1 MLIKLIKYDIR
12 ADYKKYAITAAA
24 LILISI
30 VVRFADVKFGS
41 LDDSSDWKVLFRV
54 LVGAF
59 ITLCGS
65 AVLLTF
71 IFSVVRYQKKMY
83 SDEGYLLNTIP
94 ADPVLHILSSLITE
108 YIWTIAIAA
117 VDVVALIISAGGLD
131 FWRGFLTPIR
141 YIIEI
146 DPAFAIY
153 LLTFLLIFPGTLIL
167 TLIFVVNFGYLFR
180 SHRVLAGIGGYV
192 GLMIISNIL
201 SSVVFMISGKSNFNA
216 ATMKILILSDNPDY
230 MTSDESYQIVMRELA
245 KLASGTYISTLIV
258 NVIFFAAIFIVSS
271 YILKKRFNID

>member
-41 LDDSSDWKVLFRV
+41 LDDGNDWKVLFMV
-54 LVGAF
+54 LVWSF
-59 ITLCGS
+59 IALCGA

-94 ADPVLHILSSLITE
+94 ANPVLHILSSLITE

-131 FWRGFLTPIR
+131 FWRGFLMPIR
-141 YIIEI
+141 CVIEI

-153 LLTFLLIFPGTLIL
+153 LLIFLLIFPGTMML
-167 TLIFVVNFGYLFR
+167 TLIFVINFGYLFR

-201 SSVVFMISGKSNFNA
+201 SSVVYMISGKSNFNA
-216 ATMKILILSDNPDY
+216 ARMKILSDNPDY
-230 MTSDESYQIVMRELA
+230 ITSDESYQIVMRELA

>member
-141 YIIEI
+141 YVIEI

-153 LLTFLLIFPGTLIL
+153 LLTFMLIFPGTLML
-167 TLIFVVNFGYLFR
+167 TLIFVINFGYLFR

-201 SSVVFMISGKSNFNA
+201 SSVVYMISGKSNFNA
-216 ATMKILILSDNPDY
+216 ATMKILSDNPDY
-230 MTSDESYQIVMRELA
+230 ITSDESYQIVMRELA
-245 KLASGTYISTLIV
+245 KLTSGTYISTLIV

>member
-30 VVRFADVKFGS
+30 VVRFSDVKFGS
-41 LDDSSDWKVLFRV
+41 LDDSSDWKVLFMV
-54 LVGAF
+54 LVWSF
-59 ITLCGS
+59 IALCGS
-65 AVLLTF
+65 AFLLTF

-94 ADPVLHILSSLITE
+94 ANPVLHILSSLITE

-117 VDVVALIISAGGLD
+117 IDVVALIISAGGLS

-141 YIIEI
+141 YVIEI

-153 LLTFLLIFPGTLIL
+153 LLTFLLIFPGTLML
-167 TLIFVVNFGYLFR
+167 TLIFVINFGYLFR

-192 GLMIISNIL
+192 GLMIISNII
-201 SSVVFMISGKSNFNA
+201 SSVVYMILGKSNFNA
-216 ATMKILILSDNPDY
+216 ATMKILSDNPDY
-230 MTSDESYQIVMRELA
+230 ITSDESYQIVMRELA

>member
-12 ADYKKYAITAAA
+12 VDYKKYAITAAA
-24 LILISI
+24 LILISF
-30 VVRFADVKFGS
+30 VVRFSDVKFGS
-41 LDDSSDWKVLFRV
+41 LDDSSDWKVLFMV
-54 LVGAF
+54 LVWSF
-59 ITLCGS
+59 IALCGS
-65 AVLLTF
+65 AFLLTF

-94 ADPVLHILSSLITE
+94 ANPVLHILSSLITE

-117 VDVVALIISAGGLD
+117 VDVVALIISAGGLS

-141 YIIEI
+141 YVIEI
-146 DPAFAIY
+146 DPVFAIY
-153 LLTFLLIFPGTLIL
+153 LLTFLLIFPGTLML
-167 TLIFVVNFGYLFR
+167 TLIFVINFGYLFR

-201 SSVVFMISGKSNFNA
+201 SSVVYMISGKSNFNA
-216 ATMKILILSDNPDY
+216 ATMKILSDNPDY
-230 MTSDESYQIVMRELA
+230 IISDESYQIVMRELA
-245 KLASGTYISTLIV
+245 KLASGTYISTLII

>member
-24 LILISI
+24 LILISF

-41 LDDSSDWKVLFRV
+41 LDDSSDWKVLFMV
-54 LVGAF
+54 LVWSF
-59 ITLCGS
+59 IALCGA

-94 ADPVLHILSSLITE
+94 ANPVLHILSSLITE

-117 VDVVALIISAGGLD
+117 VDVVVLIISAGGLS

-141 YIIEI
+141 YVIEI

-153 LLTFLLIFPGTLIL
+153 LLTFLLIFPGTLML
-167 TLIFVVNFGYLFR
+167 TLIFVINFGYLFR

-201 SSVVFMISGKSNFNA
+201 SSVVFTIAGKSNFNA
-216 ATMKILILSDNPDY
+216 ATMKILSDNPDY
-230 MTSDESYQIVMRELA
+230 ITSDESYQIVMRELA
-245 KLASGTYISTLIV
+245 KLASGTYISTLII

>member
-24 LILISI
+24 LILISF
-30 VVRFADVKFGS
+30 VVRLADVKFGS
-41 LDDSSDWKVLFRV
+41 LDDGNDWKVLFMV
-54 LVGAF
+54 LVWSF
-59 ITLCGS
+59 IALCGS
-65 AVLLTF
+65 AFLLTF

-94 ADPVLHILSSLITE
+94 ANPVLHILSSLITE
-108 YIWTIAIAA
+108 YIWLIAIAA

-131 FWRGFLTPIR
+131 FWRGFLMPIR
-141 YIIEI
+141 CVIEI

-153 LLTFLLIFPGTLIL
+153 LLTFLLIFPGTMML
-167 TLIFVVNFGYLFR
+167 TLIFVINFGYLFR

-192 GLMIISNIL
+192 VLMIISNIL
-201 SSVVFMISGKSNFNA
+201 SSVVYMISGKSNFNA
-216 ATMKILILSDNPDY
+216 ATMKILSDNPDY
-230 MTSDESYQIVMRELA
+230 ITSDESYQIVMRELA
-245 KLASGTYISTLIV
+245 KLASGTYISTLII

>member
-24 LILISI
+24 LILISF
-30 VVRFADVKFGS
+30 VVRLADVKFGS
-41 LDDSSDWKVLFRV
+41 LDDGNDWKVLFMV
-54 LVGAF
+54 LVWSF
-59 ITLCGS
+59 IALCGS

-94 ADPVLHILSSLITE
+94 ANPMLHILSSLITE

-117 VDVVALIISAGGLD
+117 VDVVALIISAGGLA
-131 FWRGFLTPIR
+131 FWRGFQTPIR
-141 YIIEI
+141 YVIEI

-153 LLTFLLIFPGTLIL
+153 LLTFLLISPGTLML
-167 TLIFVVNFGYLFR
+167 TLIFVINFGYLFR

-216 ATMKILILSDNPDY
+216 ATMKILSDNPDY
-230 MTSDESYQIVMRELA
+230 ITSDESYQIVMRELA
-245 KLASGTYISTLIV
+245 KLASGTYISTLII

>member
-41 LDDSSDWKVLFRV
+41 LDDGNDWKVLFMV
-54 LVGAF
+54 LVWSF
-59 ITLCGS
+59 IALCGA

-94 ADPVLHILSSLITE
+94 ANPVLHILSSLITE

-117 VDVVALIISAGGLD
+117 VDVVALIISAGGLS

-141 YIIEI
+141 YVIEI

-167 TLIFVVNFGYLFR
+167 TLIFVINFGYLFR

-201 SSVVFMISGKSNFNA
+201 SSVVFTIAGKSNFNA
-216 ATMKILILSDNPDY
+216 ATMKILSDNPDY
-230 MTSDESYQIVMRELA
+230 ITSDESYQIVMRELA
-245 KLASGTYISTLIV
+245 KLASGTYISTLII

>member
-24 LILISI
+24 LILISF
-30 VVRFADVKFGS
+30 VVRLADVKFGS
-41 LDDSSDWKVLFRV
+41 LDDSSDWKVLFMV
-54 LVGAF
+54 LVWSF
-59 ITLCGS
+59 IALCGS
-65 AVLLTF
+65 AFLLTF

-94 ADPVLHILSSLITE
+94 ANPVLHILSSLITE

-117 VDVVALIISAGGLD
+117 VDVVALIISAGGLS

-141 YIIEI
+141 YVIEI

-153 LLTFLLIFPGTLIL
+153 LLTFLLIFPGTLML
-167 TLIFVVNFGYLFR
+167 TLIFVINFGYLFR

-192 GLMIISNIL
+192 GLMIISNII
-201 SSVVFMISGKSNFNA
+201 SSVVYMISGKSNFNA
-216 ATMKILILSDNPDY
+216 ATMKILSDNPDY
-230 MTSDESYQIVMRELA
+230 ITSDESYQIVMRELA
-245 KLASGTYISTLIV
+245 KLTSGTYISTLIV

>member
-24 LILISI
+24 LILISF

-41 LDDSSDWKVLFRV
+41 LDDGNDWKVLFMV
-54 LVGAF
+54 LVWSF
-59 ITLCGS
+59 IALCG
-65 AVLLTF
+65 AAMLLTI
-71 IFSVVRYQKKMY
+71 IFSAVRYQKKMY

-94 ADPVLHILSSLITE
+94 ANPVLHILSSLITE

-117 VDVVALIISAGGLD
+117 VDVVVLIISAGGLS

-141 YIIEI
+141 YVIEI

-153 LLTFLLIFPGTLIL
+153 LLTFLLIFPGTLML
-167 TLIFVVNFGYLFR
+167 TLIFVINFGYLFR

-201 SSVVFMISGKSNFNA
+201 SSVVFTIAGKSNFNA
-216 ATMKILILSDNPDY
+216 ATMKILSDNPDY
-230 MTSDESYQIVMRELA
+230 ITSDESYQIVMRELA

>member
-24 LILISI
+24 LILISF

-41 LDDSSDWKVLFRV
+41 LDDGNDWKVLFMV

-71 IFSVVRYQKKMY
+71 IFSAVRYQKKMY

-94 ADPVLHILSSLITE
+94 ANPVLHILSSLITE

-117 VDVVALIISAGGLD
+117 VDVVALIISAGGLS

-141 YIIEI
+141 YVIEI

-153 LLTFLLIFPGTLIL
+153 LLTFLLIFPGTLML
-167 TLIFVVNFGYLFR
+167 TLIFVINFGYLFR

>member
-54 LVGAF
+54 LAGAF

-65 AVLLTF
+65 AVLLTL

-94 ADPVLHILSSLITE
+94 ANPMLHILSSLITE
-108 YIWTIAIAA
+108 YIWLIAIAA
-117 VDVVALIISAGGLD
+117 VDVIALIISAGGLD

-153 LLTFLLIFPGTLIL
+153 LLTILLIFPGTLML
-167 TLIFVVNFGYLFR
+167 TLIFVINFGYLFR

-216 ATMKILILSDNPDY
+216 ATMKILSDNPDY
-230 MTSDESYQIVMRELA
+230 ITSDESYQIVMRELA
-245 KLASGTYISTLIV
+245 KLASGTYISTLII

>member
-41 LDDSSDWKVLFRV
+41 LDDNSDWKVLFRV

-65 AVLLTF
+65 AVLLTL

-94 ADPVLHILSSLITE
+94 ANPMLHILSSLITE
-108 YIWTIAIAA
+108 YIWLIAIAA

-131 FWRGFLTPIR
+131 FWRGFLMPIR
-141 YIIEI
+141 YVIEI

-153 LLTFLLIFPGTLIL
+153 LLTFLLIFPGTMML
-167 TLIFVVNFGYLFR
+167 TLIFVINFGYLFR

-192 GLMIISNIL
+192 VLMIISNIL
-201 SSVVFMISGKSNFNA
+201 SSVVYMISGKSNFNA
-216 ATMKILILSDNPDY
+216 ATMKILSDNPNY
-230 MTSDESYQIVMRELA
+230 ITSDESYQIVMRELA

>member
-41 LDDSSDWKVLFRV
+41 LDDNSDWKVLFRV

-94 ADPVLHILSSLITE
+94 ANPMLHILSSLITE
-108 YIWTIAIAA
+108 YIWLIAIAA

-131 FWRGFLTPIR
+131 FWRGFFAPIR
-141 YIIEI
+141 YVIEI

-153 LLTFLLIFPGTLIL
+153 LLTYLLIFPGTMML
-167 TLIFVVNFGYLFR
+167 TLIFAINFGYLFR

-201 SSVVFMISGKSNFNA
+201 SSVVYMISGKSNFNA
-216 ATMKILILSDNPDY
+216 ATMKILSDNPDY
-230 MTSDESYQIVMRELA
+230 ITSDESYQIVMRELA
-245 KLASGTYISTLIV
+245 KLANGTYISTLII

>member
-41 LDDSSDWKVLFRV
+41 LDDGNDWKVLFMV
-54 LVGAF
+54 LVWSF
-59 ITLCGS
+59 IALCGA

-71 IFSVVRYQKKMY
+71 IFSAVRYQKKMY

-94 ADPVLHILSSLITE
+94 ANPVLHILSSLITE

-117 VDVVALIISAGGLD
+117 VDVVALIISAGGLS

-141 YIIEI
+141 YVIEI

-167 TLIFVVNFGYLFR
+167 TLIFVINFGYLFR

-201 SSVVFMISGKSNFNA
+201 SSVVFTIAGKSNFNA
-216 ATMKILILSDNPDY
+216 ATMKILSDNPDY
-230 MTSDESYQIVMRELA
+230 ITSDESYQIVMRELA
-245 KLASGTYISTLIV
+245 KLASGTYISTLII

>member
-24 LILISI
+24 LVLISI

-41 LDDSSDWKVLFRV
+41 LDDGNDWKVLFMV
-54 LVGAF
+54 LVWSF
-59 ITLCGS
+59 IALCGA

-94 ADPVLHILSSLITE
+94 ANPVLHILSSLITE

-117 VDVVALIISAGGLD
+117 VDVVVLIISAGGLS

-141 YIIEI
+141 YVIEI

-153 LLTFLLIFPGTLIL
+153 LLTFLLIFPGTLML
-167 TLIFVVNFGYLFR
+167 TLIFVINFGYLFR

-192 GLMIISNIL
+192 VLMIISNIL
-201 SSVVFMISGKSNFNA
+201 SSVVFTIAGKSNFNA
-216 ATMKILILSDNPDY
+216 ATMKILSDNPDY
-230 MTSDESYQIVMRELA
+230 ITSDESYQIVMRELA
-245 KLASGTYISTLIV
+245 KLASGTYISTLII
-258 NVIFFAAIFIVSS
+258 NMIFFAAIFIVSS

>member
-12 ADYKKYAITAAA
+12 ADYKKYAITAAV
-24 LILISI
+24 LILVSF

-41 LDDSSDWKVLFRV
+41 LDDSSDWKVLFMV
-54 LVGAF
+54 LVWSF
-59 ITLCGS
+59 IALCG
-65 AVLLTF
+65 AAMLLTI

-94 ADPVLHILSSLITE
+94 ANPMLHILSSLITE

-117 VDVVALIISAGGLD
+117 VDVVVLIISAGGLS

-141 YIIEI
+141 YVIEI

-153 LLTFLLIFPGTLIL
+153 LLTFLLIFPGTLML
-167 TLIFVVNFGYLFR
+167 TLIFVINFGYLFR

-201 SSVVFMISGKSNFNA
+201 SSVVFTIAGKSNFNA
-216 ATMKILILSDNPDY
+216 ATMKILSDNPDY
-230 MTSDESYQIVMRELA
+230 ITSDESYQIVMRELA
-245 KLASGTYISTLIV
+245 KLASGTYISTLII
-258 NVIFFAAIFIVSS
+258 NVIFFAAIFIASS

>member
-54 LVGAF
+54 LVGVF
-59 ITLCGS
+59 ITLCGA

-94 ADPVLHILSSLITE
+94 ANPMLHILSSLITE
-108 YIWTIAIAA
+108 YIWSIAIAA

-131 FWRGFLTPIR
+131 FWRGFLMPIR
-141 YIIEI
+141 CVIEI

-153 LLTFLLIFPGTLIL
+153 LLTFLLIFPGAMTL

-201 SSVVFMISGKSNFNA
+201 SSVVYMISGKSNFNA
-216 ATMKILILSDNPDY
+216 ATMKILSDNPDY
-230 MTSDESYQIVMRELA
+230 ITSDESYQIVMRELA
-245 KLASGTYISTLIV
+245 KLASGTYISTLII

>member
-71 IFSVVRYQKKMY
+71 IFSAVRYQKKMY

-94 ADPVLHILSSLITE
+94 ANPVLHILSSLITE

-117 VDVVALIISAGGLD
+117 VDVVALIISAGGLS

-141 YIIEI
+141 YVIEI

-153 LLTFLLIFPGTLIL
+153 LLTFLLIFPGTLML
-167 TLIFVVNFGYLFR
+167 TLIFVINFGYLFR

-216 ATMKILILSDNPDY
+216 ATMKILSDNPDY
-230 MTSDESYQIVMRELA
+230 ITSDESFQIVMRELA
-245 KLASGTYISTLIV
+245 KLASGTYISTLII

>member
-41 LDDSSDWKVLFRV
+41 LDDGNDWKVLFMV
-54 LVGAF
+54 LVWSF
-59 ITLCGS
+59 IALCGA

-117 VDVVALIISAGGLD
+117 VDVVALIISAGGLS

-141 YIIEI
+141 YVIEI

-153 LLTFLLIFPGTLIL
+153 LLTFLLMFPGTLML
-167 TLIFVVNFGYLFR
+167 TLIFVINFGYLFR

-201 SSVVFMISGKSNFNA
+201 SSVVYMISGKSNFNA
-216 ATMKILILSDNPDY
+216 AKMKILSDNPDY
-230 MTSDESYQIVMRELA
+230 ITSDESYQIVMRELA
-245 KLASGTYISTLIV
+245 KLASGTYISTLII
-258 NVIFFAAIFIVSS
+258 NVIFFAAIFIASS
-271 YILKKRFNID
+271 YIIKKKFNID

>member
-41 LDDSSDWKVLFRV
+41 LDDGNDWKVLFMV
-54 LVGAF
+54 LVWSF
-59 ITLCGS
+59 IALCG
-65 AVLLTF
+65 AAMLLTI

-94 ADPVLHILSSLITE
+94 ANPVLHILSSLITE

-117 VDVVALIISAGGLD
+117 VDVVVLIISAGGLS

-141 YIIEI
+141 CVIEI

-153 LLTFLLIFPGTLIL
+153 LLTFLLIFPGTLML
-167 TLIFVVNFGYLFR
+167 TLIFVINFGYLFR

-201 SSVVFMISGKSNFNA
+201 SSVVYMISGKSNFNA
-216 ATMKILILSDNPDY
+216 ATMKILSDNPDY
-230 MTSDESYQIVMRELA
+230 ITSDESYQIVMRELA
-245 KLASGTYISTLIV
+245 KLASGTYISTLII

>member
-41 LDDSSDWKVLFRV
+41 LDDNSDWKVLFRV

-65 AVLLTF
+65 AVLLTL

-94 ADPVLHILSSLITE
+94 ANPMLHILSSLITE
-108 YIWTIAIAA
+108 YIWLIAIAA

-131 FWRGFLTPIR
+131 FWRGFLMPIR
-141 YIIEI
+141 YVIEI

-153 LLTFLLIFPGTLIL
+153 LLTFLLIFPGAMML
-167 TLIFVVNFGYLFR
+167 TLIFVINFGYLFR

-201 SSVVFMISGKSNFNA
+201 SSVVNMISGKSNFNA
-216 ATMKILILSDNPDY
+216 ATMKILSDNPDY
-230 MTSDESYQIVMRELA
+230 ITSDESYQIVMRELA

>member
-71 IFSVVRYQKKMY
+71 IFSAVRYQKKMY

-94 ADPVLHILSSLITE
+94 ANPVLHILSSLITE

-117 VDVVALIISAGGLD
+117 VDVVALIISAGGLS

-141 YIIEI
+141 YVIEI

-153 LLTFLLIFPGTLIL
+153 LLTFLLIFPGTLML
-167 TLIFVVNFGYLFR
+167 TLIFVINFGYLFR

-201 SSVVFMISGKSNFNA
+201 SSVVFTIAGKSNFNA
-216 ATMKILILSDNPDY
+216 ATMKILSDNPDY
-230 MTSDESYQIVMRELA
+230 ITSDESYQIVMRELA

>member
-41 LDDSSDWKVLFRV
+41 LDDSNDWKVLFRV

-83 SDEGYLLNTIP
+83 SDEGYLLNTLP
-94 ADPVLHILSSLITE
+94 ANPVLHILSSLITE

-141 YIIEI
+141 YVIEI

-153 LLTFLLIFPGTLIL
+153 LLTFMLIFPGTLML
-167 TLIFVVNFGYLFR
+167 TLIFVINFGYLFR

-201 SSVVFMISGKSNFNA
+201 SSVVYMISGKSNFNA
-216 ATMKILILSDNPDY
+216 ATMKILSDNPDY
-230 MTSDESYQIVMRELA
+230 ITSDESYQIVMRELA
-245 KLASGTYISTLIV
+245 KLTSGTYISTSIV

>member
-41 LDDSSDWKVLFRV
+41 LDDGNDWKVLFMV
-54 LVGAF
+54 LVWSF
-59 ITLCGS
+59 IALCGA

-94 ADPVLHILSSLITE
+94 ANPMLHILSSLITE
-108 YIWTIAIAA
+108 YIWTIAISA
-117 VDVVALIISAGGLD
+117 VDVVALIISAGGLS

-141 YIIEI
+141 YVIEI

-153 LLTFLLIFPGTLIL
+153 LLTFLLFFPGTLML
-167 TLIFVVNFGYLFR
+167 TLIFVINFGYLFR

-216 ATMKILILSDNPDY
+216 ATMKILSDNPDY
-230 MTSDESYQIVMRELA
+230 ITSDESYQIVMRELA
-245 KLASGTYISTLIV
+245 KLASGTYISSLII
-258 NVIFFAAIFIVSS
+258 NVMFFAAIFIVSS

>member
-30 VVRFADVKFGS
+30 MVRFADVKFGS
-41 LDDSSDWKVLFRV
+41 LDDGNDWKVLFMV
-54 LVGAF
+54 LVWSF
-59 ITLCGS
+59 IALCGA

-94 ADPVLHILSSLITE
+94 ANPVLHILSSLITE

-117 VDVVALIISAGGLD
+117 VDVVVLIISAGGLD
-131 FWRGFLTPIR
+131 FWRGFLMPIR
-141 YIIEI
+141 YVIEI
-146 DPAFAIY
+146 DPSFAVY
-153 LLTFLLIFPGTLIL
+153 LLTYLLFFPGTLML
-167 TLIFVVNFGYLFR
+167 TLIFVINFGYLFR

-201 SSVVFMISGKSNFNA
+201 SSVVYMISGKSNFNA
-216 ATMKILILSDNPDY
+216 ATMKILSDNPNY

>member
-24 LILISI
+24 LILISF

-41 LDDSSDWKVLFRV
+41 LDDGNDWKVLFMV
-54 LVGAF
+54 LVWSF
-59 ITLCGS
+59 IALCGA

-71 IFSVVRYQKKMY
+71 IFSAVRYQKKMY

-94 ADPVLHILSSLITE
+94 ANPVLHILSSLITE

-117 VDVVALIISAGGLD
+117 VDVVVLIISAGGLS

-141 YIIEI
+141 YVIEI

-153 LLTFLLIFPGTLIL
+153 LLTFLLIFPGTLML
-167 TLIFVVNFGYLFR
+167 TLIFVINFGYLFR

-216 ATMKILILSDNPDY
+216 ATMKILSDNPDY
-230 MTSDESYQIVMRELA
+230 ITSDESYQIVMRELA
-245 KLASGTYISTLIV
+245 KLASGTYISTLII

>member
-54 LVGAF
+54 LVGVF
-59 ITLCGS
+59 ITLCGA

-94 ADPVLHILSSLITE
+94 ANPMLHILSSLITE
-108 YIWTIAIAA
+108 YIWSIAIAA

-131 FWRGFLTPIR
+131 FWRGFLMPIR
-141 YIIEI
+141 CVIEI

-153 LLTFLLIFPGTLIL
+153 LLTFLLIFPGAMTL

-201 SSVVFMISGKSNFNA
+201 SSVVYMISGKSNFNA
-216 ATMKILILSDNPDY
+216 ATMKILSDNPDY
-230 MTSDESYQIVMRELA
+230 ITSDESYQIVMRELA
-245 KLASGTYISTLIV
+245 KLTSGTYISTLIV
-258 NVIFFAAIFIVSS
+258 SVIFFAAIFIVSS

>member
-41 LDDSSDWKVLFRV
+41 LDDGNDWKVLFMV
-54 LVGAF
+54 LVWSF
-59 ITLCGS
+59 IALCGA

-94 ADPVLHILSSLITE
+94 ANPVLHILSSLITE

-117 VDVVALIISAGGLD
+117 VDVVALIISAGGLS

-141 YIIEI
+141 YVIEI

-153 LLTFLLIFPGTLIL
+153 LLTFLLIFPGTLML
-167 TLIFVVNFGYLFR
+167 TLIFVINFGYLFR

-216 ATMKILILSDNPDY
+216 ATMKILSDNPDY
-230 MTSDESYQIVMRELA
+230 ITSVESYQIVMRELA
-245 KLASGTYISTLIV
+245 KLASGTYISTLII

>member
-24 LILISI
+24 LILISF

-41 LDDSSDWKVLFRV
+41 LDDSSDWKVLFMV
-54 LVGAF
+54 LVWSF
-59 ITLCGS
+59 IALCGS
-65 AVLLTF
+65 AFLLTF

-94 ADPVLHILSSLITE
+94 ANPVLHILSSLITE

-117 VDVVALIISAGGLD
+117 VDVVALIISAGGLS

-141 YIIEI
+141 YVIEI

-153 LLTFLLIFPGTLIL
+153 LLTFLLILPGTLML
-167 TLIFVVNFGYLFR
+167 TLIFVINFGYLFR

-201 SSVVFMISGKSNFNA
+201 SSVVYMISGKSNFNA
-216 ATMKILILSDNPDY
+216 ATMKILSDNPDY
-230 MTSDESYQIVMRELA
+230 ITSDESYQIVMRELA
-245 KLASGTYISTLIV
+245 KLASGTYISTLII
-258 NVIFFAAIFIVSS
+258 NVIFFAAIFIASS

>member
-24 LILISI
+24 LILISF

-71 IFSVVRYQKKMY
+71 IFSAVRYQKKMY

-94 ADPVLHILSSLITE
+94 ANPVLHILSSLITE

-117 VDVVALIISAGGLD
+117 VDVVALIISAGGLS

-141 YIIEI
+141 YVIEI

-153 LLTFLLIFPGTLIL
+153 LLTFLLIFPGTLML
-167 TLIFVVNFGYLFR
+167 TLIFVINFGYLFR

-216 ATMKILILSDNPDY
+216 ATMKILSDNPDY
-230 MTSDESYQIVMRELA
+230 ITSDESFQIVMRELA
-245 KLASGTYISTLIV
+245 KLASGTYISTLII